1 MVSAGTMDV
10 HSTYSLKVHPREGYV
25 MVTPGVSSI
34 LGWIILANLLL
45 KSLTQHQM
53 KAKRSCNC
61 IMTFWQY
68 FFRKLNMLLQ
78 TSL

>member
-1 MVSAGTMDV
+1 MVSAGTMNV
-10 HSTYSLKVHPREGYV
+10 HNTPSLKVYVLLYGNTWGFFHP
-25 MVTPGVSSI
+25 
-34 LGWIILANLLL
+34 WIILASLLL
-45 KSLTQHQM
+45 KTWAQHQM

-61 IMTFWQY
+61 IMTFWWY